1 MPPIFA
7 SVRCRK
13 LYGFGDLK
21 AAETHASGV
30 GETAE
35 ARRVREGP
43 RAIALDLAK
52 GGVRP
57 LDVGESHDIVDRWK
71 ILKKHFKA
79 RERKGSA
86 IALHLLCIVSP
97 EAFDGDLSDP
107 DNTDGRRLLN
117 AARVWAETEFGKGT
131 VFHARRDLDEE
142 GQCVVDICVAP
153 VRQMRAGRH
162 PPKPTISTRRALE
175 EIAERWN
182 RPKQKSYSALQDS
195 WAEFARKYLNADLQ
209 RGRSKQETG
218 REHHHRDQFERIA
231 KGTQEEVEAEIDGHR
246 RRFMAIKKAIRKAQ
260 RIYDELRARLD
271 DLVAQV
277 KATEER
283 LSALKS
289 EEGIL
294 DKIMMWNR
302 AHPNEQVPLTRPAA
316 EQERRL

>member
-175 EIAERWN
+175 ENRRTVEPAQTKIVFGAARQLGRIRPQVPQRRPATRTVQTGDGARASPPGPIRTDRQGHPRTGGGRDRQASNALPVYQESHPQGGGDIA
-182 RPKQKSYSALQDS
+182 
-195 WAEFARKYLNADLQ
+195 
-209 RGRSKQETG
+209 
-218 REHHHRDQFERIA
+218 RDQRA
-231 KGTQEEVEAEIDGHR
+231 SDRRAGRTR
-246 RRFMAIKKAIRKAQ
+246 RRGKAAGG
-260 RIYDELRARLD
+260 A
-271 DLVAQV
+271 
-277 KATEER
+277 
-283 LSALKS
+283 
-289 EEGIL
+289 
-294 DKIMMWNR
+294 
-302 AHPNEQVPLTRPAA
+302 
-316 EQERRL
+316 